1 MAFFSGLNARV
12 SAASSAYSGVLF
24 CEEEKGG
31 SFIAAMREKEKPQ
44 LLYQKLGHT
53 MVKAIPHK

>member
-1 MAFFSGLNARV
+1 MRCKQRILWRF
-12 SAASSAYSGVLF
+12 VLGRR
-24 CEEEKGG
+24 KGG

-53 MVKAIPHK
+53 MVNPVNDDTADDASR